1 MNQRKNQKDL
11 NMHGILE
18 LLQKSEVFL
27 NEASPLFLWFKKKN
41 VSVRSNQAMDS
52 KKSTEETLE
61 KNKAFVLSCWGRVIQ
76 IDKTK
81 NVRDGSVE

>member
-1 MNQRKNQKDL
+1 MY
-11 NMHGILE
+11 GILE

-41 VSVRSNQAMDS
+41 VSVRSNHAMDS

-61 KNKAFVLSCWGRVIQ
+61 KNKVFLSWWGRVIQ

-81 NVRDGSVE
+81 KMLEMVLSNEARTLSESS

>member
-1 MNQRKNQKDL
+1 MISVCAAFMAAEEESKKKSERLKHAWD
-11 NMHGILE
+11 LE

-41 VSVRSNQAMDS
+41 VSVRSNHAMDS

-61 KNKAFVLSCWGRVIQ
+61 KK
-76 IDKTK
+76 
-81 NVRDGSVE
+81 

>member
-1 MNQRKNQKDL
+1 
-11 NMHGILE
+11 MHGILE

-27 NEASPLFLWFKKKN
+27 NEASLLFLWFKKKN
-41 VSVRSNQAMDS
+41 GSVRSNQAMDS

-61 KNKAFVLSCWGRVIQ
+61 KNKAFVLSWWGRVSQ

-81 NVRDGSVE
+81 KC